1 MDYYAMKNGKEF
13 FDCYS
18 RFYQTE
24 AKTLVVD
31 IGSQDVNGSL
41 KEVCPKNFQYLGLDF
56 IEAKNVD
63 IVLTD
68 PYKFPLENDSVDI
81 VVTSSCFEHSEFFWL
96 VYLEAMRILKPKG
109 IMYINSP
116 SRGIYH
122 RYPVDCWRFYPD
134 SGLALSNWGKVNGY
148 NNVLL
153 ESYVQKTGDFGDY
166 VGVFLKDSKFSNLFT
181 RKIIDDKKDFI
192 NGRSEKDLNLIV
204 NPLKSNNG
212 EIRSPKRFIPKFLRP
227 LFGYHRKDS
236 MLEALRKRL

>member
-1 MDYYAMKNGKEF
+1 
-13 FDCYS
+13 
-18 RFYQTE
+18 
-24 AKTLVVD
+24 
-31 IGSQDVNGSL
+31 
-41 KEVCPKNFQYLGLDF
+41 
-56 IEAKNVD
+56 
-63 IVLTD
+63 
-68 PYKFPLENDSVDI
+68 
-81 VVTSSCFEHSEFFWL
+81 
-96 VYLEAMRILKPKG
+96 
-109 IMYINSP
+109 MYINSP